1 MNAIRRMTTRFCI
14 AAVCAAIAAC
24 HQTGSRDASDAVPAA
39 AGTAPASPGAVPVA
53 ASPKEVPRPG
63 SPGKPLPPIDF
74 DYSVVGTPAIGQPVE
89 VRFSA
94 RADAAATGLNVA
106 LSASEGLQVPAAMMR
121 MQLAKPAS
129 GERAG
134 QTLQVTPVT
143 GGTLYLNVLV
153 QAEIDGRI
161 QSRSVTIPIRVG
173 PDVSPAAAPVPMAT
187 DASGER
193 IISLPAAD
201 R

>member
-1 MNAIRRMTTRFCI
+1 MNATRCLTSGICI
-14 AAVCAAIAAC
+14 AALCAALAAC
-24 HQTGSRDASDAVPAA
+24 QQTGSRDVSDAAPAA
-39 AGTAPASPGAVPVA
+39 PAAQIPVPVA
-53 ASPKEVPRPG
+53 VSPKESPPPG

-89 VRFSA
+89 VRFST
-94 RADAAATGLNVA
+94 RADATATGLNVV
-106 LSASEGLQVPAAMMR
+106 LSASEGLQVPAAMLR
-121 MQLAKPAS
+121 MQLAKPAA
-129 GERAG
+129 GERVS

-173 PDVSPAAAPVPMAT
+173 PDLGPAAAPATAT